1 MAVVRGELGLD
12 DIQRAGLAIAAT
24 DGLAAVS
31 MRKVAD
37 AIGVWPTAVYHHVG
51 DKDGLVQLVLDG
63 VLAELAV
70 PDPDLPWDEW
80 LRAFAAAIRDVLRR
94 YPGVA
99 SHLNEIGNSSRP
111 ALALMDGAL
120 GVLLRDGFGPEDAV
134 VLFVDFFGFLLS
146 RIRREETIAAF
157 RQTGVDDVRDVL
169 RTEED
174 RFRTLL
180 SRGRRV
186 LSRRESREPMTDE
199 DYRYLHD
206 THGLPRELVDGL
218 RSEPPGT

>member
-146 RIRREETIAAF
+146 RIRREETIAAE
-157 RQTGVDDVRDVL
+157 VRRRSL
-169 RTEED
+169 TRTFVAAID
-174 RFRTLL
+174 SGWDLPHIAACQGPL
-180 SRGRRV
+180 SE
-186 LSRRESREPMTDE
+186 LTAE
-199 DYRYLHD
+199 DYIA
-206 THGLPRELVDGL
+206 DGVEMFIRGAAPL
-218 RSEPPGT
+218 RRA